1 MLYHKMS
8 GLEHVLHASVIT
20 AVLYITMLYGLKQS
34 ASVAETRSLA
44 LGALALAY
52 MLIFGHKAP
61 TMSALGL

>member
-1 MLYHKMS
+1 MS
-8 GLEHVLHASVIT
+8 GLEHVLHSIVIT
-20 AVLYITMLYGLKQS
+20 AVLYLAMLYGLNQS

-44 LGALALAY
+44 IGSLSLAY